1 MTYIY
6 VVPDLG
12 KKKSYDFDIVSG
24 FQLIVCNIN
33 QFSYFSI
40 KTYVVSFFVSTQKNC
55 LNETVLLST

>member
-1 MTYIY
+1 M
-6 VVPDLG
+6 VPDLG

-40 KTYVVSFFVSTQKNC
+40 KTYVVCLFSVSTQKTC
-55 LNETVLLST
+55 LNETALLST